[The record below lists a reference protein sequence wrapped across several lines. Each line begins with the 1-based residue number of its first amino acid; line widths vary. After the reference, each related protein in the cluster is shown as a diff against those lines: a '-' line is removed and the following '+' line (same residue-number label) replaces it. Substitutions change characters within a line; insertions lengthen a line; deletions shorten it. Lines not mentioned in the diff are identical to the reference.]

1 MTLVAQWGLT
11 SSEHACTYTYTHAR
25 YYDDGKPQERGT
37 PLKQRLKMRR
47 KKGHCFGYPL
57 TISTENSANTLSSC
71 KTIRGK
77 KNVTKR
83 RL

>member
-1 MTLVAQWGLT
+1 MTLVTQWSLT

-25 YYDDGKPQERGT
+25 YYGDGKLQERGT

-47 KKGHCFGYPL
+47 KKDHCFGYPL

-71 KTIRGK
+71 KTTRK
-77 KNVTKR
+77 KNATKR